1 MATHN
6 EARMQYPTG
15 SQYVGDIKNR
25 RMEGKGEYQ
34 FPTGTKY
41 VGDLK
46 DGMFHGHGVL
56 YFPNGGQFEAEWIN
70 GIAAGSGSGGQYTF
84 QDGLKYAESRWE
96 YCNGQDRRFYSEIC
110 HGIKPA
116 GQTQLTNTEPYSE
129 MPLGWYDCGDGLYNP
144 ENRVVY
150 TYGMKFLRN
159 ADIDEHDW
167 IVRMCRKQVTEEEQR
182 L

>member
-1 MATHN
+1 MDHIN
-6 EARMQYPTG
+6 FKKSPSPPT
-15 SQYVGDIKNR
+15 R
-25 RMEGKGEYQ
+25 
-34 FPTGTKY
+34 
-41 VGDLK
+41 
-46 DGMFHGHGVL
+46 FHGHGVL

-84 QDGLKYAESRWE
+84 QDGLKYTESRWE

-116 GQTQLTNTEPYSE
+116 GTTKYWYTVSTTPAPPHTHVGQTQLTNTEPYSE

-159 ADIDEHDW
+159 AGGLGMSTI
-167 IVRMCRKQVTEEEQR
+167 
-182 L
+182 